1 MFYASATPSNLF
13 QVQMK
18 KTSIFYLLQLSI
30 SFSSSDKCRQQCD
43 PSIKSAIMAV
53 LALAP
58 WAGMQ
63 LIVSILFVA
72 TPVCGLQ
79 LVHEASFSLAKFGV
93 GGNQP
98 I

>member
-1 MFYASATPSNLF
+1 
-13 QVQMK
+13 
-18 KTSIFYLLQLSI
+18 
-30 SFSSSDKCRQQCD
+30 
-43 PSIKSAIMAV
+43 
-53 LALAP
+53 LAP